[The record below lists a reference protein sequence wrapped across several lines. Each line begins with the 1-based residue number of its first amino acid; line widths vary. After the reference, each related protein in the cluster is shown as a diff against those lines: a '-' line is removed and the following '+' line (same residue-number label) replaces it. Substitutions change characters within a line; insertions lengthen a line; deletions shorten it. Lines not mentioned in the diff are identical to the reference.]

1 MTLPLPLRNRL
12 AELILDALRASE
24 ARHVLGAVSRFC
36 AEPALPVSA
45 ASLPP
50 GFPLEFFE
58 LSGGR
63 LALKGAYRR
72 FRDELCERAGRAW
85 TLLSDRPFS
94 PPEPSLSEALDE
106 SADLFDAGLY
116 FEVHELLEPYWMRA
130 EGQAREILQGLIQV
144 AVGFHHLATHN
155 VSGAK
160 MLLEEGSARL
170 FGKRLEGLDLNAFAL
185 AVRRSL
191 ERIHQLGAEASRKFD
206 WSLTP
211 EFPRAI
217 KG

>member
-24 ARHVLGAVSRFC
+24 ARHVLGAVWRFC

-45 ASLPP
+45 VSLPP

-106 SADLFDAGLY
+106 SADLFGAGLY

-130 EGQAREILQGLIQV
+130 EGEAREILQGLIQV
-144 AVGFHHLATHN
+144 AVGFQHLAN
-155 VSGAK
+155 GNLGGARS
-160 MLLEEGSARL
+160 LLEEGSGRL
-170 FGKRLEGLDLNAFAL
+170 LGRRLEGREVGAFGP
-185 AVRRSL
+185 AVRRAL
-191 ERIHQLGAEASRKFD
+191 EAIALGARAFD
-206 WSLTP
+206 WSGVP
-211 EFPRAI
+211 HFPRE
-217 KG
+217 